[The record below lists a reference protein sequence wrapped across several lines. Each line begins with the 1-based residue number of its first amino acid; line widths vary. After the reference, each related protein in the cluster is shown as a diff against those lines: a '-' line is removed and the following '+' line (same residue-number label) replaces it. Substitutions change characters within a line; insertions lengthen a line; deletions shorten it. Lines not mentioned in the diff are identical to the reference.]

1 MTAVNAIYSVM
12 IKLIILPFLLMGA
25 LRAVP
30 AHSGEIRPSDTNHS
44 TAPEINKIPD
54 SQQIEKDLQQLSWKQ
69 FRSVVESVPK
79 LKADIEAYGPIGWQ
93 FVQTNYKT
101 HGWKKNIDK
110 LDGTQKRQ
118 LADLIQTAKRSR

>member
-1 MTAVNAIYSVM
+1 M
-12 IKLIILPFLLMGA
+12 IKLIVLPCVLMGA
-25 LRAVP
+25 LWVVP
-30 AHSGEIRPSDTNHS
+30 AHSGEIRSSAANHS
-44 TAPEINKIPD
+44 AAPETNKIPD

-69 FRSVVESVPK
+69 FRSIVESIPK

-110 LDGTQKRQ
+110 LDGSQKRQ
-118 LADLIQTAKRSR
+118 LVDMIQTAKRSR